1 MIEPDLLYSVLC
13 DEVRRED
20 NGKLMLLGLFE
31 QIAVAQFPAQH
42 PSCCVVNKW
51 CNGQGSWTQ
60 QTRFVDENDN
70 VLLRGEVSTF
80 ELPGM
85 ETNFTAVQMFG
96 GLTVEETAHV
106 VGVSVQTVMRDWKL
120 ARVWLRRELDRR
132 ESCES

>member
-42 PSCCVVNKW
+42 PGCCIINKW
-51 CNGQGSWTQ
+51 CNGQGRWTQ

-70 VLLRGEVSTF
+70 VLMQDQPITF
-80 ELPGM
+80 DLAGLDAH
-85 ETNFTAVQMFG
+85 FTAVQMFV
-96 GLTVEETAHV
+96 GLTLQNPGKVFIEVMLNDELKQRYTLNVLTAPSPM
-106 VGVSVQTVMRDWKL
+106 VGPT
-120 ARVWLRRELDRR
+120 
-132 ESCES
+132 